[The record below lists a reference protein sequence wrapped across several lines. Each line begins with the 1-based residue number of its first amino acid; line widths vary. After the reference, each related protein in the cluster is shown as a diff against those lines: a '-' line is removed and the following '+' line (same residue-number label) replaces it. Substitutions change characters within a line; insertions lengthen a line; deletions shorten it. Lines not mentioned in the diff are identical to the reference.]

1 MGLNVIFLAYL
12 CILHT
17 FMCINQK
24 SLKIENTK
32 NMRKAF
38 VHFLWGTLVLAF
50 IVSVLAF
57 TAIWNGWI
65 GYMPPIEDLQNPI
78 NRFATQIYSAD
89 GKVIGTWNFNRE
101 NRVCI
106 PYSNLSPHLV
116 DALVATEDARFYD
129 HSGVD
134 FIALGRAIVK
144 RGLLGQ
150 TSAGGGSTITQQ
162 LAKQL
167 YSETA
172 KSTLQRVLQK
182 PIEWVIAVK
191 LERNYTKEEI
201 IALYL
206 NYFDFL
212 HNAVGIKT
220 ASNTYFNK
228 EPKDLTVE
236 EAATLIGLCK
246 NPSLFNPV
254 RYPERCRE
262 RRNVVLDQMRKAG
275 YLTDSQ
281 YDEYAAK
288 DLKLDFHRTDHKDG
302 TAPYL
307 REFLRIYMTAERP
320 DISKYPSWNK
330 CQYVL
335 DSIAWVTDPL
345 YGWCNKNFKKD
356 GTPYN
361 LNADGLKVYTTI
373 DSRMQRYA
381 EEAVYGH
388 VARFLQPEFAKENR
402 RKSNAPFTSQLTKKQ
417 VNQIMERA
425 VLQSERYRVM
435 KANGASDEEIHRAFH
450 TPTDMSVFTYHGD
463 LDTTMTPIDSI
474 RYVKSFLRAG
484 FMSMDPKTGAVKA
497 YVGGLDYRH
506 FMYDMVTGGRRQVGS
521 TIKPFLY
528 SLAMEN
534 GFSPCD
540 LAPNVQ
546 RTYMVAGQPWT
557 PRNASHKRAGEM
569 VTLKWGL
576 AQSSNWVSAYL
587 MSKLSPQQ
595 FVQLLHDY
603 GINNPDIHASMS
615 LCLGPCEVSVAEM
628 VSAYTTFA
636 NGGIRVAPL
645 FVSRIE
651 DNDGNVVATFQP
663 RMNEV
668 ISAESANKMLVE
680 LMGVVDGGTAGRL
693 RYKYNFTG
701 DIGGKTG
708 TTNRNSDAWFM
719 GFTPELVSGCWVGG
733 EDRDIHFD
741 SMRMGQGATMA
752 LPIWAYFMKKVYRDS
767 SLPYDPNSKFNLPEG
782 FNPCAKDADDMEYGI
797 DEVYE

>member
-1 MGLNVIFLAYL
+1 
-12 CILHT
+12 
-17 FMCINQK
+17 
-24 SLKIENTK
+24 
-32 NMRKAF
+32 MRKVF
-38 VHFLWGTLVLAF
+38 IHFLWWLLGLTFLGSSLAF
-50 IVSVLAF
+50 V
-57 TAIWNGWI
+57 AIWNGWI
-65 GYMPPIEDLQNPI
+65 GYMPPVEDLQNPI
-78 NRFATQIYSAD
+78 SRFATQIYSSD

-101 NRVCI
+101 NRICV
-106 PYSNLSPHLV
+106 PYSDLSPYLV
-116 DALVATEDARFYD
+116 KALVATEDVRFYD
-129 HSGVD
+129 HSGID
-134 FIALGRAIVK
+134 FIALSRAIVK

-167 YSETA
+167 YSDA
-172 KSTLQRVLQK
+172 AGSTLERLLQK

-220 ASNTYFNK
+220 ASTTYFYK
-228 EPKDLTVE
+228 DPKNLTLE

-275 YLTDSQ
+275 YITDEQ
-281 YDEYAAK
+281 YEKSCALPIA
-288 DLKLDFHRTDHKDG
+288 LNFHRNDHKDG

-307 REFLRIYMTAERP
+307 REFLRVYMSAERP
-320 DISKYPSWNK
+320 DRSKYPSWNK
-330 CQYVL
+330 RQYVL
-335 DSIAWVTDPL
+335 DSIAWDTDPL
-345 YGWCNKNFKKD
+345 YGWCNKNIKKD

-388 VARFLQPEFAKENR
+388 VARYLQPEFFKEN
-402 RKSNAPFTSQLTKKQ
+402 KGKPNAPFTSQLTKKQ

-425 VLQSERYRVM
+425 VLQSERYRIL
-435 KANGASDEEIHRAFH
+435 KANGASDEEIHKSFH
-450 TPTDMSVFTYHGD
+450 TPTDMSIFTYHGD
-463 LDTTMTPIDSI
+463 VDTTMTPIDSI

-484 FMSMDPKTGAVKA
+484 FMSMDPVTGAVKA
-497 YVGGLDYRH
+497 YVGGLDYTH

-546 RTYMVAGQPWT
+546 HTYMVAGKPWT

-576 AQSSNWVSAYL
+576 AQSSNWISAYL

-603 GINNPDIHASMS
+603 GINNPDIHPSMS
-615 LCLGPCEVSVAEM
+615 LCLGPCEMTVAEM

-636 NGGIRVAPL
+636 NHGIRTAPM

-651 DNDGNVVATFQP
+651 DNEGNVITNFQP

-668 ISAESANKMLVE
+668 ISEESANKMLV
-680 LMGVVDGGTAGRL
+680 LLKGVVDGGTAGRL

-701 DIGGKTG
+701 EIGGKTG

-719 GFTPELVSGCWVGG
+719 GFTPQLVSGCWVGG
-733 EDRDIHFD
+733 DDRDIHFD

-752 LPIWAYFMKKVYRDS
+752 LPIWAYFMKKVYRDKT
-767 SLPYDPNSKFNLPEG
+767 LPYDPNAKFDLPEG
-782 FNPCAKDADDMEYGI
+782 FDGCSHNAEDDMEYGI
-797 DEVYE
+797 EEVYE